1 MNNTKTLYNGHVRVL
16 SVRVESWSEKN
27 STATAYIAFAIDFDK
42 NYHVMIGKM
51 KIDTASNGAL
61 FEIEK
66 MATYHELV
74 KIEYTLHNNGA
85 VIRNIGGYTGL

>member
-1 MNNTKTLYNGHVRVL
+1 MNNTKTLYKGPVCIL
-16 SVRVESWSEKN
+16 SVHVENWSMKN

-51 KIDTASNGAL
+51 KIDTANNGAL

-85 VIRNIGGYTGL
+85 VIRNIGGYAGL